1 MRLDEAS
8 STGAVPRASLAPALD
23 AMERAERSLLAPC
36 DTVVEEADLA
46 TRVQALENAV
56 LSRDEFISV
65 VSHELRNPLSPL
77 FLQLRQLIDV
87 AQQTPAAVTAEWLVP
102 RLEIF
107 GRRLDRLL
115 VSLNRLLDVSRL
127 RSGRV
132 SLEYSDVD
140 LVEVVQEAAAALEGE
155 RQASR
160 SSLSLSLPPG
170 ASGRWDRMRLEQ
182 IVTNLLSNAIRYG
195 AGAPIEVRLS
205 LHDDDVELVVEDHGV
220 GIPPEEQ
227 PKVFDRF
234 ERANGTRQAGG
245 FGVGLWLV
253 RKLCTAMGGSV
264 RVDSRLGERTIFTVT
279 LPRGRGAA

>member
-1 MRLDEAS
+1 MRLDEAA

-23 AMERAERSLLAPC
+23 AMERAERSLLASC
-36 DTVVEEADLA
+36 DTVDDTADLA

-77 FLQLRQLIDV
+77 FLHLRQLIDV
-87 AQQTPAAVTAEWLVP
+87 AQQTPDAVNAEWLVP

-132 SLEYSDVD
+132 SLEFTDVD
-140 LVEVVQEAAAALEGE
+140 FVEVVRDAAAALEGE

-160 SSLSLSLPPG
+160 SSLSLSLPPS
-170 ASGRWDRMRLEQ
+170 APGRWDRMRLEQ

-195 AGAPIEVRLS
+195 AGAPIEVRVS
-205 LHDDDVELVVEDHGV
+205 LPGDDVELVVEDHGV

-234 ERANGTRQAGG
+234 ERANGARSAGG

-264 RVDSRLGERTIFTVT
+264 RVESELGEQTTFTVT